1 MHCSELPSGPMESSN
16 KSPRLYLCHVT
27 CPYRSSPMAFCHT
40 PSHRVLPHTPHLLPI
55 LSLLSIPLFF
65 FNFFPFYIFTP
76 AFLSPFYVFRF
87 FSFTPSFFLF
97 LLLFLFLFLFF
108 FVFCFF
114 FARPTSLTTGLKVQ
128 LRVRRKLQEL
138 TTPRSPKIDGV
149 HPDGVVHS
157 PFGRLE
163 RFTEVFDATPAP
175 LGGILHDQ

>member
-1 MHCSELPSGPMESSN
+1 MESSN
-16 KSPRLYLCHVT
+16 KSPRLHLCHVT

-55 LSLLSIPLFF
+55 LSLLSIPLCFF
-65 FNFFPFYIFTP
+65 QFFPFLHFHTR
-76 AFLSPFYVFRF
+76 FSLSLLCFQI
-87 FSFTPSFFLF
+87 F
-97 LLLFLFLFLFF
+97 LLHPFF
-108 FVFCFF
+108 FVSSSFFFLF

-149 HPDGVVHS
+149 HPDGIIHS

>member
-1 MHCSELPSGPMESSN
+1 MESSN

-27 CPYRSSPMAFCHT
+27 CPYHFSPMAFCHT

-87 FSFTPSFFLF
+87 FSFTPSFFSSSF
-97 LLLFLFLFLFF
+97 FSLFF
-108 FVFCFF
+108 FF

-128 LRVRRKLQEL
+128 LRVGRKLQEL